1 MMNGVLVL
9 LAVSALSQ
17 TPKAEAA
24 DSKDSEAM
32 SRLEAVWNEAHMK
45 GDAAALDRLWAGD
58 LVVTVPGMPA
68 MSKTQSL
75 AVWKSGK
82 FKFDRY
88 ESSDVKTKVFGD
100 AAVATGRMQRAR
112 TFGDRKMEDDWL
124 FTKVYVRDKDG
135 WKVVAFH
142 ASQAPQGKK

>member
-1 MMNGVLVL
+1 MINIVVVL
-9 LAVSALSQ
+9 LAVAVHNQ
-17 TPKAEAA
+17 IPKAEAA
-24 DSKDSEAM
+24 DSKDSEAL
-32 SRLEAVWNEAHMK
+32 SRLEAAWNEAHMK

-68 MSKTQSL
+68 MTKAQSL
-75 AVWKSGK
+75 GVWKSGK

-124 FTKVYVRDKDG
+124 FTKVYVRGKNG
-135 WKVVAFH
+135 WQVVAFH
-142 ASQAPQGKK
+142 ASPAPQGKK